1 MRHTNETIAAETL
14 TGSLRGEEYADC
26 TFTRC
31 RWQDLRVE
39 NCSFANCTFAGCQW
53 SGVVFSFSQMREG
66 RFTGCAFRGIAWGGL
81 QGKSALARPLA
92 AAENCMFQYNDFSGM
107 ALAGFDFSSCQ
118 FRDCRFDSCRLTGAD
133 FNGVRLGESQFTR
146 CTLDRADFRDAQGY
160 VIAPA
165 DNTLKGAR
173 FSFPDVVRLLDG
185 TGIKIE

>member
-53 SGVVFSFSQMREG
+53 SGVVFSFTQMREG

-81 QGKSALARPLA
+81 QGKSALAPA
-92 AAENCMFQYNDFSGM
+92 AGGGRKLHVPVQRLFRHG
-107 ALAGFDFSSCQ
+107 AG
-118 FRDCRFDSCRLTGAD
+118 
-133 FNGVRLGESQFTR
+133 GVRLFQLPVPG
-146 CTLDRADFRDAQGY
+146 LP
-160 VIAPA
+160 V
-165 DNTLKGAR
+165 
-173 FSFPDVVRLLDG
+173 
-185 TGIKIE
+185 

>member
-53 SGVVFSFSQMREG
+53 SGVVFSFTQMREG

-81 QGKSALARPLA
+81 QGKSALAGGRWRRPKTACSSTTTFPAWRWRGSTFPA
-92 AAENCMFQYNDFSGM
+92 ASSGT
-107 ALAGFDFSSCQ
+107 AG
-118 FRDCRFDSCRLTGAD
+118 LTAAG
-133 FNGVRLGESQFTR
+133 
-146 CTLDRADFRDAQGY
+146 
-160 VIAPA
+160 
-165 DNTLKGAR
+165 
-173 FSFPDVVRLLDG
+173 
-185 TGIKIE
+185 

>member
-53 SGVVFSFSQMREG
+53 SGVVFSFTQMREG

-92 AAENCMFQYNDFSGM
+92 ETKNCMFQYNDFSGM
-107 ALAGFDFSSCQ
+107 ALAVVVV
-118 FRDCRFDSCRLTGAD
+118 LAL
-133 FNGVRLGESQFTR
+133 NGLAVHTAAG
-146 CTLDRADFRDAQGY
+146 
-160 VIAPA
+160 
-165 DNTLKGAR
+165 
-173 FSFPDVVRLLDG
+173 
-185 TGIKIE
+185 